1 MNGASQAVLA
11 GLEDVPRGCIG
22 CMGGIGVI
30 GLSSL
35 GGMGGCSGI
44 GAMRCWGRAAPAL
57 EWDLPK
63 WWLGIR
69 AAT

>member
-1 MNGASQAVLA
+1 MNGAIQAVLA
-11 GLEDVPRGCIG
+11 GLEDVLRGCIG
-22 CMGGIGVI
+22 CMGDMGLM

-44 GAMRCWGRAAPAL
+44 GAMRCWGGAAPAL
-57 EWDLPK
+57 EWYPPW

-69 AAT
+69 AAM